1 MTTTINADNGV
12 VSGSAGLKSSADA
25 TGVLAL
31 QTNGT
36 TAVTVDA
43 SQNVGVGVTPSA
55 WKSNYKASQVGNATA
70 VVGRTDS
77 NNNYF
82 SSNWFVNSSNQD
94 IYQNTGFATIYSQ
107 GAGTHIWYSAAS
119 GTAGNIISFT
129 QAMTL
134 DASGN
139 LGVGNTSPA
148 ARIDAFRPTVGT
160 YFLGGGGDN
169 VARQL
174 AIKSSTTTN
183 SGDTHTFDAQ
193 SGTGILAFATTS
205 TERARIDSSGNVGIG
220 TTTPDIFSRGYGTT
234 LSVSNTG
241 VSGTSIAINS
251 GTSVY
256 PALELGRGGVRKA
269 IFTAQSTVT
278 EFGNLEAVPLTFITN
293 STERMRV
300 NAGAPILCLSGGST
314 TATGT
319 GIAFPATQSASSD
332 ANTLDDYEEGVF
344 TPSYTCTS
352 GSVTIGTAY
361 DTLSYTKVGRVV
373 TITGQ
378 NVVTSVSS
386 PSGTLTIGNLPFTMA
401 SIGDLAGQTRPSI
414 HLFASGSGAPT
425 INQYYSAFIAF
436 NSGSTS
442 GVVIAN
448 YNATSDSSIADW
460 MATGSDFFVNFS
472 YITST

>member
-107 GAGTHIWYSAAS
+107 GAGTHAWYNAAS
-119 GTAGNIISFT
+119 GTAGNTISFT

-220 TTTPDIFSRGYGTT
+220 TSSPNLGGLTRALTLNTPTGGNYSGVELAGAGT
-234 LSVSNTG
+234 LS
-241 VSGTSIAINS
+241 A
-251 GTSVY
+251 
-256 PALELGRGGVRKA
+256 R
-269 IFTAQSTVT
+269 
-278 EFGNLEAVPLTFITN
+278 FITN
-293 STERMRV
+293 NVGTYIGSQLSMPLVFETNATERMRV

>member
-12 VSGSAGLKSSADA
+12 SSGSAGLKSSADA

-220 TTTPDIFSRGYGTT
+220 TSSPNLGGLTRALTLNTPTGGNYSGVELAGAGT
-234 LSVSNTG
+234 LS
-241 VSGTSIAINS
+241 A
-251 GTSVY
+251 
-256 PALELGRGGVRKA
+256 R
-269 IFTAQSTVT
+269 
-278 EFGNLEAVPLTFITN
+278 FITN
-293 STERMRV
+293 NVGTYIGSQLSMPLVFETNATERMRV

-319 GIAFPATQSASSD
+319 GIAFPATQSASTD